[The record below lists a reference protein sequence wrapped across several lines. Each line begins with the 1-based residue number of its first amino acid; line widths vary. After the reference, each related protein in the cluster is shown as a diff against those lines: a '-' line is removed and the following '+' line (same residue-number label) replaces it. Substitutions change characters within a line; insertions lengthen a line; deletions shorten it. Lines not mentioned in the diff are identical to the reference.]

1 MALRRSSLLPKPR
14 WPTEEG
20 WPAAAAHG
28 LPEGFQD
35 APRFLDADIFE
46 AAFKSLAGCAALG
59 EGQAAAIAHVGDSQ
73 LVTIADAAHVDGLPE
88 AIAADAVHATQQ
100 APIQDANAGA
110 FQRIFNAHKSRGPGR
125 PRGGGR
131 PQGGHAS
138 KGPPAPLSL
147 TARGHMAVAKRRLLT
162 VQRQTASLR
171 LGYANLAK
179 AWNAGMV
186 CVAAS
191 VLILL

>member
-1 MALRRSSLLPKPR
+1 MALRRSSLTPKPR
-14 WPTEEG
+14 WPAEEG
-20 WPAAAAHG
+20 WPAAPAHG

-35 APRFLDADIFE
+35 APHFLDADIFE
-46 AAFKSLAGCAALG
+46 AAFKSLAGCAAFA
-59 EGQAAAIAHVGDSQ
+59 EGQAAAVPHVGDQ
-73 LVTIADAAHVDGLPE
+73 LVTIADAAHVDGPKM
-88 AIAADAVHATQQ
+88 
-100 APIQDANAGA
+100 PILEL
-110 FQRIFNAHKSRGPGR
+110 SSPGR
-125 PRGGGR
+125 HRGGG
-131 PQGGHAS
+131 PLQGDHAS

-186 CVAAS
+186 CVAAN
-191 VLILL
+191 VLILP